1 MLTQEQFIRNF
12 SVMADGEVDFF
23 IGAGAS
29 IASGIPTGG
38 DLIWE
43 FKRNIYCSECG
54 ISVEKYKDVALP
66 STRAMLQKYFD
77 QKGTCPIQYAPE
89 EYSFYFEQCYNNPLA
104 RKRFIEMLV
113 SKHEPSLGYLCMAEA
128 IVKGKVKNVWTTNFD
143 SLLERAIHT
152 LYPLSSILIFSEA
165 NKNSIDTFNPA
176 FPVIGKLHGDYRYDW
191 LRNTEQ
197 ELQRLEARIK
207 SCVSNQLQNKQL
219 VVIGYS
225 GNDESIMSLFE
236 SNIDN
241 PAFLSKGLIWA
252 IRKDGYVSQRVLNL
266 IERTKSSGK
275 PADFVEI
282 DSFDSLMYSIYQ
294 VQNFNS
300 EIIEGKK
307 NQLLSCQELS
317 FSGETVNSFVKLNA
331 YKAEGRPLCNVF
343 KTDITNWNDLRSI
356 TSGTDVIAALFNG
369 HIYSFSSN
377 EMLKK
382 SFGKHIL
389 FEINREEVPDIII
402 YKQDSI

>member
-1 MLTQEQFIRNF
+1 
-12 SVMADGEVDFF
+12 
-23 IGAGAS
+23 
-29 IASGIPTGG
+29 
-38 DLIWE
+38 
-43 FKRNIYCSECG
+43 
-54 ISVEKYKDVALP
+54 
-66 STRAMLQKYFD
+66 
-77 QKGTCPIQYAPE
+77 
-89 EYSFYFEQCYNNPLA
+89 
-104 RKRFIEMLV
+104 
-113 SKHEPSLGYLCMAEA
+113 MAEA

-143 SLLERAIHT
+143 SLLEHAIHT

-197 ELQRLEARIK
+197 ELQQLEARII

-219 VVIGYS
+219 IVIGYS
-225 GNDESIMSLFE
+225 GNDESIMSLLE

-266 IERTKSSGK
+266 IERTKSDGK

-300 EIIEGKK
+300 EIIAGKK

-331 YKAEGRPLCNVF
+331 YKASL
-343 KTDITNWNDLRSI
+343 
-356 TSGTDVIAALFNG
+356 
-369 HIYSFSSN
+369 
-377 EMLKK
+377 
-382 SFGKHIL
+382 
-389 FEINREEVPDIII
+389 EVCLWLSAI
-402 YKQDSI
+402 

>member
-197 ELQRLEARIK
+197 ELQQLEVRIK

-236 SNIDN
+236 SNMKKRQTDWHLFQPVCRFLLYPI
-241 PAFLSKGLIWA
+241 FLSKKLL
-252 IRKDGYVSQRVLNL
+252 VLL
-266 IERTKSSGK
+266 
-275 PADFVEI
+275 P
-282 DSFDSLMYSIYQ
+282 Q
-294 VQNFNS
+294 H
-300 EIIEGKK
+300 
-307 NQLLSCQELS
+307 LLSCCFLS
-317 FSGETVNSFVKLNA
+317 GSSIVEGKVFRLMPGLGIFEHYTVRIKGIAGHHSQAVITVHKDQFPVLGRGLFYRNFSLTGDNL
-331 YKAEGRPLCNVF
+331 YL
-343 KTDITNWNDLRSI
+343 
-356 TSGTDVIAALFNG
+356 
-369 HIYSFSSN
+369 
-377 EMLKK
+377 
-382 SFGKHIL
+382 
-389 FEINREEVPDIII
+389 
-402 YKQDSI
+402 